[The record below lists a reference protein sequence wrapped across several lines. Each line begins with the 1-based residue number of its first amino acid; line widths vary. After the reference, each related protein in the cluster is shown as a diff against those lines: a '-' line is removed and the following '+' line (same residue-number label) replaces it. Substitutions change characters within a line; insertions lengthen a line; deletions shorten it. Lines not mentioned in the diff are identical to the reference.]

1 MKSIMT
7 IIIHDIR
14 NYIQFKNMKLIY
26 YFCDAHDLMLYMIH
40 FTEIKYCISLDEIKM
55 IIEDL

>member
-1 MKSIMT
+1 MM

-14 NYIQFKNMKLIY
+14 NYIQFKNIKLIY
-26 YFCDAHDLMLYMIH
+26 YLCDAHDLMLYVIH